1 MKDTSTFSYYRL
13 GKDAVESDADEI
25 IEMATAA
32 SLAEQQK
39 QVQENIHSQVASFC
53 EYMDSILLPT
63 LQTSDKNMESSAEK
77 NSRRSGLSL
86 AIGRSTQL
94 SDHPGK

>member
-1 MKDTSTFSYYRL
+1 M

-32 SLAEQQK
+32 PLAEQQK

-53 EYMDSILLPT
+53 EHMDSILLPT
-63 LQTSDKNMESSAEK
+63 VFSDKNMESSAEK
-77 NSRRSGLSL
+77 NSCHSGLSL
-86 AIGRSTQL
+86 AIGHSTQL
-94 SDHPGK
+94 NDHPGK